1 MVALAGIFGTIYL
14 VNKPSDVTGEK
25 SITVEVIGSRGN
37 TTDYMLETDAEL
49 WFRYHNPW
57 KSYGIKY

>member
-14 VNKPSDVTGEK
+14 VNKPSAVTGEK

-37 TTDYMLETDAEL
+37 TTDYMLDLSIEL
-49 WFRYHNPW
+49 
-57 KSYGIKY
+57 KSS